1 MRKNLLLIAFIVT
14 GLLTACGGKAT
25 PPQAETTV
33 AETTSESAPE
43 DVSGA
48 ESASTDSSSETQ
60 ETRSDLE
67 AMGDFSAEKGLF
79 NVELN
84 IPKEFA
90 GENTQDELDAIA
102 KEKGYKSI
110 TLNEDGSVTYVI
122 TKKQHKQ
129 MMEEMKKGL
138 DSTLKEMVGSED
150 YPNFTDISAN
160 GDYTEFKVTTKST
173 ELSLAESFSTLGFYM
188 YGGMYNIFNG
198 TPVGNVEVTFIN
210 ADSGEVIEQLN
221 SDDLGSEK

>member
-1 MRKNLLLIAFIVT
+1 MRKKLLLTVFIVT
-14 GLLTACGGKAT
+14 GLLTACGGKAAS
-25 PPQAETTV
+25 PQSETTV
-33 AETTSESAPE
+33 VETTSEST
-43 DVSGA
+43 
-48 ESASTDSSSETQ
+48 STDASSAMQ

-67 AMGDFSAEKGLF
+67 AMGDFSTEKGLF

-90 GENTQDELDAIA
+90 GEKTQDELDATA
-102 KEKGYKSI
+102 QELGYKSI

-129 MMEEMKKGL
+129 MMEELKENL

-150 YPNFTDISAN
+150 YPNFTDISTN
-160 GDYTEFKVTTKST
+160 GDYTEFEVATKSA
-173 ELSLAESFSTLGFYM
+173 ELSLAESFSVLGFYM

-198 TPVGNVEVTFIN
+198 TPVENVEVTFIN

-221 SDDLGSEK
+221 SKDMGNEE